1 MRVAQRN
8 VQVQTE
14 CPLANALQPGRHI
27 GQPACRAGLRLD
39 LAQDIQC
46 FVDRTGDLAAHV
58 HNAMAVAGIP
68 GLDHDL
74 ARVEIADF
82 AVAGYQHLGAVDR
95 HIHFRLPNRLPA
107 GEKPI
112 NAAAHV
118 PTQLELSGLVAEGKI
133 MNGTV
138 VNQVALRDLAA
149 QEGTLHPRQRGR
161 RQAMD
166 GKITRRVR
174 AVTVVEIHAQ
184 LYMRRYCLVQR
195 EAHAQFPGSL
205 DILAGQSQIVAVDQP
220 VIGVFLPFEIAA
232 DAPRRQ
238 WGAKYLRERH
248 RDVIGIEPQI
258 SGKTR
263 QRQMSAQALRARI
276 FSVGTQRC
284 RADIGFQ

>member
-1 MRVAQRN
+1 MRFAQGNR
-8 VQVQTE
+8 QIQTE
-14 CPLANALQPGRHI
+14 RTLANTLQPGRHI
-27 GQPACRAGLRLD
+27 GQPARRAGLGLD

-46 FVDRTGDLAAHV
+46 FVDRTGDLAAHA
-58 HNAMAVAGIP
+58 HNAMTVAGIP
-68 GLDHDL
+68 GLDRNL

-133 MNGTV
+133 MNRTV
-138 VNQVALRDLAA
+138 VNQVALRDLTA
-149 QEGTLHPRQRGR
+149 QKGTLHPRQRGG

-166 GKITRRVR
+166 GKIARRVR
-174 AVTVVEIHAQ
+174 TVTVMKIHAQ

-205 DILAGQSQIVAVDQP
+205 DILAGEAQIVAVDQP
-220 VIGVFLPFEIAA
+220 VIGVFLPIEIAA
-232 DAPRRQ
+232 DAPGRQ

-248 RDVIGIEPQI
+248 RDVARIEP
-258 SGKTR
+258 
-263 QRQMSAQALRARI
+263 
-276 FSVGTQRC
+276 
-284 RADIGFQ
+284 